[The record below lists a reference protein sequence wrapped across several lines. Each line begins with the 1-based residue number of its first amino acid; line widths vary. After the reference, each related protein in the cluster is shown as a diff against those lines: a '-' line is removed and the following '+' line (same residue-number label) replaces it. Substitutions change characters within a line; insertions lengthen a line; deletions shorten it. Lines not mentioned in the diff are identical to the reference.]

1 MTSEIQVLTLW
12 GCHILITMFLPISFK
27 NEYNEYVV
35 SESLIVPC
43 LNIKKKYDQPHS
55 GKLVSNKPFITTKCS
70 FYLYNPSSID
80 NSMTMSGIQTILI
93 QE

>member
-43 LNIKKKYDQPHS
+43 LNIKKKYDQRTAVNWYQINHLLRPNV
-55 GKLVSNKPFITTKCS
+55 LFTCITQA
-70 FYLYNPSSID
+70 P
-80 NSMTMSGIQTILI
+80 
-93 QE
+93 